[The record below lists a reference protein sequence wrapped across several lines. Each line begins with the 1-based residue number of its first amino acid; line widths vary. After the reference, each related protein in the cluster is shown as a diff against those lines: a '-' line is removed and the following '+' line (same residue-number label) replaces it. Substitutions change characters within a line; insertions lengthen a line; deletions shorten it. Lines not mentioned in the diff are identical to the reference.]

1 MEKFS
6 LTGGLKKL
14 KSDLSGMTFKQKVS
28 HLWTYYKLWLIAAIL
43 IVMGLSL
50 VTTMIINKSTV
61 TLCSGMLV
69 NIEMSD
75 EGKAYMHEQLFEELK
90 TDKGLEK
97 VQFNHAEI
105 YKGNDAETTNT
116 NYYTIT
122 SLTGL
127 AAAGELDYLIVDKFA
142 MDTII
147 PHEIFLDLRKVFT
160 QQELDAMGN
169 AVVYSRSEGTP
180 EEEGVPVAINITDLP
195 YITKNVALKESD
207 TIFFAFARGSE
218 RTELQRLI
226 WDRLN
231 SYQ

>member
-6 LTGGLKKL
+6 LTGGFKKL

-28 HLWTYYKLWLIAAIL
+28 HLWTYYKLWLIVAVL
-43 IVMGLSL
+43 VVMGLSL

-75 EGKAYMHEQLFEELK
+75 EGKAYMHEQYFEQLK
-90 TDKGLEK
+90 KGKGLEK
-97 VQFNHAEI
+97 VEFNSCNL
-105 YKGNDAETTNT
+105 YKGGDAETANN
-116 NYYTIT
+116 NYYAIT

-127 AAAGELDYLIVDKFA
+127 AATGELDYLILDKYA
-142 MDTII
+142 MDYII
-147 PHEIFLDLRKVFT
+147 PHEIFMDLRQVFT

-169 AVVYSRSEGTP
+169 AVVYARSEGTP
-180 EEEGVPVAINITDLP
+180 EDEGIPVAINITNLP
-195 YITKNVALKESD
+195 YITKTVTIDESD
-207 TIFFAFARGSE
+207 TIFFSFARGSE
-218 RTELQRLI
+218 RGLQRQI

-231 SYQ
+231 NYQ

>member
-1 MEKFS
+1 MDKFS
-6 LTGGLKKL
+6 LTGGFKKL

-28 HLWTYYKLWLIAAIL
+28 HLWTYYKLWLIVAVL
-43 IVMGLSL
+43 VVMGLSL

-75 EGKAYMHEQLFEELK
+75 EGKAYMDGQLFEQLK
-90 TDKGLEK
+90 TGKGLEK
-97 VQFNHAEI
+97 VQFNSCEI
-105 YKGNDAETTNT
+105 YKDSSAEAANI

-127 AAAGELDYLIVDKFA
+127 AATGELDYLIVDKYA
-142 MDTII
+142 MDFIV
-147 PHEIFLDLRKVFT
+147 PHEIFMDLRKVFT

-169 AVVYSRSEGTP
+169 AVVYARSDDTPEDQGTP
-180 EEEGVPVAINITDLP
+180 IAINITNLP
-195 YITKNVALKESD
+195 YITMTVGPGESD
-207 TIFFAFARGSE
+207 TIFLSFARGSE
-218 RTELQRLI
+218 RGLQRQI